1 MPRFSITIPIRTCGS
16 RRGRKHLWR
25 RQAPQRSGPETASA
39 HRMLQLIARR
49 ILETIPVLVL
59 VATITFFMMKAVP
72 GGPLDTEKNIP
83 QEIKLQIEA
92 FYGLDQPLWKQYASY
107 MGNLLRGDLGPSFKH
122 ANRSVNELIAAA
134 LPVSLELGG
143 IALCVALL
151 VGIPL
156 GIAAAVRQNTWIDYL
171 ASTTAMAGICLPT
184 FVMGPLLVLVFS
196 LHFEQ
201 FNASG
206 WDFARDRVLPA
217 LTIGLVYAGYI
228 ARLTR
233 GGMLEVLNQDF
244 IRTARAKGASETR
257 VVFRHARRG
266 GLLPVVTAL
275 SLFGPLFLAYSY
287 EEQNL
292 GLGATPPSAAHLL
305 GTDKLGRDQLARLF
319 FGGRVSLLVGL
330 AATSVSLTI
339 GVLWGSIAGYA
350 GGKLDAVM
358 MRIVDILYALPFT
371 IFVILLMTVFGR
383 NFILLFVAIGAVE
396 WLTMARIVRGQVL
409 ALKRQ
414 EFIEAAVALGLRKR
428 RIVLRHVVPNVLGP
442 VMVYTTLTIPA
453 VMLLEAFLS
462 FLGLGV
468 QPPMSSWGLLIKEGA
483 EQMEEAPWLL
493 IYPAAVFAATL
504 FSLNFLGDGLRD
516 ALDVRASKD

>member
-1 MPRFSITIPIRTCGS
+1 MPV
-16 RRGRKHLWR
+16 
-25 RQAPQRSGPETASA
+25 TA
-39 HRMLQLIARR
+39 IA
-49 ILETIPVLVL
+49 
-59 VATITFFMMKAVP
+59 
-72 GGPLDTEKNIP
+72 
-83 QEIKLQIEA
+83 
-92 FYGLDQPLWKQYASY
+92 S
-107 MGNLLRGDLGPSFKH
+107 
-122 ANRSVNELIAAA
+122 
-134 LPVSLELGG
+134 
-143 IALCVALL
+143 
-151 VGIPL
+151 
-156 GIAAAVRQNTWIDYL
+156 
-171 ASTTAMAGICLPT
+171 
-184 FVMGPLLVLVFS
+184 
-196 LHFEQ
+196 
-201 FNASG
+201 
-206 WDFARDRVLPA
+206 PA
-217 LTIGLVYAGYI
+217 LAADAVEPGRSLWQDAW
-228 ARLTR
+228 ARLR
-233 GGMLEVLNQDF
+233 RNRMAVIGGVVL
-244 IRTARAKGASETR
+244 I
-257 VVFRHARRG
+257 V
-266 GLLPVVTAL
+266 LTAL

-292 GLGATPPSAAHLL
+292 ALGAAPPSAAHLL
-305 GTDKLGRDQLARLF
+305 GTDKLGRDQLARLL

-414 EFIEAAVALGLRKR
+414 EF
-428 RIVLRHVVPNVLGP
+428 PNVLGP